1 MSDQSPPTTQ
11 LTVQPRTLIGVTL
24 GALVIG
30 TLIVLGAILPA
41 EFHSDPLGIGK
52 LTGIARIWSP
62 PEKKFDVNSSS
73 APLAREYATPFRS
86 DVIEIPLTGF
96 LGGANGSEL
105 EYKFRMKEGATLIY
119 SWEVS
124 GAEHPKDLSYD
135 FHGHTTPSAD
145 SKDLMQVATYKQSY
159 GLKQQGAL
167 TAPFDGIEG
176 WQFSNGGD
184 TDVVVHLKVSGFYD
198 LIPPGE
204 TGNEAGIVANVPVE
218 QARPGFKRPDR

>member
-1 MSDQSPPTTQ
+1 MSEHAQPPSQ
-11 LTVQPRTLIGVTL
+11 LTVTPRTLIGVTL
-24 GALVIG
+24 GAVVIG
-30 TLIVLGAILPA
+30 ALIVLGAILPA

-62 PEKKFDVNSSS
+62 PEKKFDVNSGS

-86 DVIEIPLTGF
+86 DEIEIPLTGF

-119 SWEVS
+119 AWEAT
-124 GAEHPKDLSYD
+124 GAERPKDLSYD
-135 FHGHTTPSAD
+135 FHGHTTPAAG

-167 TAPFDGIEG
+167 TAPFDGIQG

-184 TDVVVHLKVSGFYD
+184 TDVVIHLKVSGFYE

-204 TGNEAGIVANVPVE
+204 TGNEAGIIANVPAN
-218 QARPGFKRPDR
+218 QARPGYKRPDH